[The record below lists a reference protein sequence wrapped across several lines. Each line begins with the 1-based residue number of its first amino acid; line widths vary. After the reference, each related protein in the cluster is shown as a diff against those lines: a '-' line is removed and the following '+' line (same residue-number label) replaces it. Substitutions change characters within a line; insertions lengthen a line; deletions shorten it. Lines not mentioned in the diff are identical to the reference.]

1 MTEDVDLALKR
12 PATLILT
19 ITEKV
24 LMVMGD
30 VDIGI
35 RTATIS
41 TIIYINV
48 VDYWVYLLLLVMF
61 TKVLMVTKEVIL
73 VANMEVVDLGL

>member
-24 LMVMGD
+24 LMVMVD